1 MKNNNK
7 GYSLVELI
15 VTMAIMAVLTSML
28 FIGLG
33 ILPRNA
39 AKSCAEGLKTVV
51 GQTRIMTM
59 GKSETI
65 LEIFQD
71 ADGVY
76 YTRQHVDGVADTA
89 AEECGKSYVTIYY
102 HMEDPAVNA
111 DTVTIADCV
120 ELTSANP
127 LYLGFNRG
135 NGKMTAVEGTVFG
148 VDVTSI
154 VCDMIIVE
162 GGGLERRVRI
172 YPATGKVTLDS

>member
-1 MKNNNK
+1 MKDNNK
-7 GYSLVELI
+7 GFSLVELI
-15 VTMAIMAVLTSML
+15 ITIAIMAVIASML

-59 GKSETI
+59 GKNETI

-76 YTRQHVDGVADTA
+76 YTRQHVDGAVDTN

-102 HMEDPAVNA
+102 HEENPSVNA
-111 DTVTIADCV
+111 DTVTIADCM
-120 ELTSANP
+120 ELTDTNP

-135 NGKMTAVEGTVFG
+135 NGMMTEVEGTVLG
-148 VDVTSI
+148 TDVTST
-154 VCDMIIVE
+154 VCDLIIVE
-162 GGGLERRVRI
+162 GGGLERRIRI